1 MVISEFLIGAS
12 IIVFFSTQIRRSPC
26 YREIAEYSPT
36 SLTSVFLRWGMILYP
51 QKPLKIL
58 PLHLIRTSLF
68 TITSLKLFRPVC
80 QASLTQISRVKHM
93 FDKNTFM
100 AIINA
105 LVFSNLFYRSSVWSN
120 TATTHLLKL
129 QAEQNFAAR
138 IISDT
143 RKFDNVTPI
152 LKDLRRRL
160 PVKSQL
166 CYCDVVLVFKCM
178 SGLTPPYLAL
188 RFLKRGEVC
197 GRVIRNSHLL
207 NIPCFNSAA
216 GQTTF
221 YIEHFRY
228 RIIQTILLSYASL
241 FLFVKGNEEINSYV
255 NFFNFLTYCNFYRIL
270 L

>member
-1 MVISEFLIGAS
+1 
-12 IIVFFSTQIRRSPC
+12 
-26 YREIAEYSPT
+26 
-36 SLTSVFLRWGMILYP
+36 
-51 QKPLKIL
+51 
-58 PLHLIRTSLF
+58 
-68 TITSLKLFRPVC
+68 
-80 QASLTQISRVKHM
+80 
-93 FDKNTFM
+93 
-100 AIINA
+100 
-105 LVFSNLFYRSSVWSN
+105 
-120 TATTHLLKL
+120 
-129 QAEQNFAAR
+129 
-138 IISDT
+138 
-143 RKFDNVTPI
+143 
-152 LKDLRRRL
+152 
-160 PVKSQL
+160 
-166 CYCDVVLVFKCM
+166 M

-241 FLFVKGNEEINSYV
+241 FLFVKENEEINSYV

>member
-1 MVISEFLIGAS
+1 
-12 IIVFFSTQIRRSPC
+12 
-26 YREIAEYSPT
+26 
-36 SLTSVFLRWGMILYP
+36 
-51 QKPLKIL
+51 
-58 PLHLIRTSLF
+58 
-68 TITSLKLFRPVC
+68 
-80 QASLTQISRVKHM
+80 
-93 FDKNTFM
+93 M
-100 AIINA
+100 AIINT
-105 LVFSNLFYRSSVWSN
+105 LVFINLFYRSSVWSN
-120 TATTHLLKL
+120 TTTTHLLKL

-270 L
+270 S

>member
-1 MVISEFLIGAS
+1 MLQGSCRILSNLPDVRLSSLGNDLIPAKAIKDLS
-12 IIVFFSTQIRRSPC
+12 VTFDPN
-26 YREIAEYSPT
+26 
-36 SLTSVFLRWGMILYP
+36 LTFYDHILKTVSSCMP
-51 QKPLKIL
+51 
-58 PLHLIRTSLF
+58 
-68 TITSLKLFRPVC
+68 
-80 QASLTQISRVKHM
+80 SLTQISRVKHM

-120 TATTHLLKL
+120 TAATHLLKL

-143 RKFDNVTPI
+143 RKFDNITPI

-166 CYCDVVLVFKCM
+166 CYRDAVLSFKCM

-197 GRVIRNSHLL
+197 GRVTRNSHLL
-207 NIPCFNSAA
+207 NIPCFNSAT
-216 GQTTF
+216 GQKTF
-221 YIEHFRY
+221 LY
-228 RIIQTILLSYASL
+228 RTFLLQDYSDHTFQLRESV
-241 FLFVKGNEEINSYV
+241 FVFKRKCRNKLLRE
-255 NFFNFLTYCNFYRIL
+255 FF
-270 L
+270 

>member
-12 IIVFFSTQIRRSPC
+12 IIVFFSTQMRRSSC

-58 PLHLIRTSLF
+58 ALHLIRTSLF

-143 RKFDNVTPI
+143 RKFDNITPI

-166 CYCDVVLVFKCM
+166 CYC
-178 SGLTPPYLAL
+178 LTPPYLAL

>member
-1 MVISEFLIGAS
+1 
-12 IIVFFSTQIRRSPC
+12 
-26 YREIAEYSPT
+26 
-36 SLTSVFLRWGMILYP
+36 
-51 QKPLKIL
+51 
-58 PLHLIRTSLF
+58 
-68 TITSLKLFRPVC
+68 
-80 QASLTQISRVKHM
+80 
-93 FDKNTFM
+93 M

-129 QAEQNFAAR
+129 QAEQNFA
-138 IISDT
+138 DT
-143 RKFDNVTPI
+143 RKFDNITPI

-207 NIPCFNSAA
+207 NIPCFNSAT
-216 GQTTF
+216 GQKTF
-221 YIEHFRY
+221 YIEHFRH
-228 RIIQTILLSYASL
+228 RIIETILLSYASL
-241 FLFVKGNEEINSYV
+241 FLFVKENEEINSYV
-255 NFFNFLTYCNFYRIL
+255 NFLNFLTYCNLNRIL

>member
-1 MVISEFLIGAS
+1 M
-12 IIVFFSTQIRRSPC
+12 
-26 YREIAEYSPT
+26 
-36 SLTSVFLRWGMILYP
+36 TSVFLRWGMILYP

-58 PLHLIRTSLF
+58 ALHLIRTSLF

-93 FDKNTFM
+93 FDKNTLM

-105 LVFSNLFYRSSVWSN
+105 LVFSNLFYCSSVWSN

-143 RKFDNVTPI
+143 RKFDNITPI

-166 CYCDVVLVFKCM
+166 CYCDVVLVFKFM

-197 GRVIRNSHLL
+197 GRVTRNSHLL
-207 NIPCFNSAA
+207 
-216 GQTTF
+216 
-221 YIEHFRY
+221 
-228 RIIQTILLSYASL
+228 ILLLLLLPPQHSL
-241 FLFVKGNEEINSYV
+241 FK
-255 NFFNFLTYCNFYRIL
+255 
-270 L
+270 